1 MSTRYE
7 VLIYAFPGSLTG
19 CKYDC
24 SDKKEIDQVI
34 EESYSKYGC
43 NGPVIINEYEYDL
56 DDPITIPLDDDPI
69 TIPLEPSI
77 CSLDTINRIYEKLG
91 FLPSTNMS

>member
-24 SDKKEIDQVI
+24 SDKKEIYQVI

-43 NGPVIINEYEYDL
+43 NGPVIINEYDL
-56 DDPITIPLDDDPI
+56 DDPIMIPH
-69 TIPLEPSI
+69 EPSI
-77 CSLDTINRIYEKLG
+77 YSLDTINRIYEKLG
-91 FLPSTNMS
+91 LFAKY

>member
-43 NGPVIINEYEYDL
+43 NGPVIINEYDP
-56 DDPITIPLDDDPI
+56 DDPITIELE
-69 TIPLEPSI
+69 LEPSI
-77 CSLDTINRIYEKLG
+77 YSLDTIDRIYEKLG
-91 FLPSTNMS
+91 FLPNTNMS